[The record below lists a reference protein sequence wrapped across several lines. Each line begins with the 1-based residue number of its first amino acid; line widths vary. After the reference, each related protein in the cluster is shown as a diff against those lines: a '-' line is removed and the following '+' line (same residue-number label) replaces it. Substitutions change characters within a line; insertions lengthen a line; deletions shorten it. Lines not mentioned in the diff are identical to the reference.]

1 MCLAPLPH
9 VQVLSSFG
17 YVPTV
22 GWRVE
27 VRSLL
32 GPLMADL
39 PPQPRAEVARF
50 LQQNVPTDV

>member
-1 MCLAPLPH
+1 M
-9 VQVLSSFG
+9 QVLSSFS

-39 PPQPRAEVARF
+39 PPQERADVARF
-50 LQQNVPTDV
+50 LQQNVSTDA